1 MILKP
6 ALMKTAFLPMVM
18 PIPKGKSVPDP
29 TADAEKDHTPERD
42 SPADE
47 YTPDQPE
54 RVLNTQG
61 FFEPTPQ
68 PAGLPARPTVVQS
81 SPPDDSLL
89 QQLEVSSSED
99 EMDAEE
105 NVDVEEPPQSDHS
118 LLQRLSAVSKKPKM
132 QRKKIGRRT
141 PGKILS
147 GLNIPLRKSTAPTLV
162 TTRRNA
168 SEDSKDSEQ
177 QDAPT

>member
-1 MILKP
+1 
-6 ALMKTAFLPMVM
+6 MVM
-18 PIPKGKSVPDP
+18 PFPTGKFVPDP
-29 TADAEKDHTPERD
+29 TAGAEKDHTPERD

-54 RVLNTQG
+54 RILNTQG
-61 FFEPTPQ
+61 FFEPTPE

-81 SPPDDSLL
+81 SPPD
-89 QQLEVSSSED
+89 
-99 EMDAEE
+99 EMDTEE

-168 SEDSKDSEQ
+168 SEDSKDSGQ